1 MAELIDDQ
9 DEGSVVMLNLLRFR
23 ELADYSRHPE
33 LAPPSPISGKK
44 AYGLYSTHT
53 LPILH
58 RAGGEVLFQ
67 GRARRFLIGPT
78 DEHWDSVLL
87 VGYESV
93 GAFLTLTRDREY
105 LAGVGHRTAAL
116 SDSRLLPVFES
127 RLSPTEVGPHRV
139 VSDR

>member
-1 MAELIDDQ
+1 MHIEPSPKAIAEFIGDQ

-23 ELADYSRHPE
+23 ELADYSRQPE

-53 LPILH
+53 LPILR

-67 GRARRFLIGPT
+67 GRARSFLIGPT
-78 DEHWDSVLL
+78 DERWDSVLL
-87 VGYESV
+87 VRYESV

-105 LAGVGHRTAAL
+105 LSGVGHRTAAL

-127 RLSPTEVGPHRV
+127 RLSPT
-139 VSDR
+139 

>member
-1 MAELIDDQ
+1 MAAFISDQ

-23 ELADYSRHPE
+23 EVADYSRHPE
-33 LAPPSPISGKK
+33 LAPPSPISGKM

-53 LPILH
+53 LSILQ

-67 GRARRFLIGPT
+67 GRARSLLIGPT

-87 VGYESV
+87 VRYESA

-105 LAGVGHRTAAL
+105 LVGVGHRTAAL
-116 SDSRLLPVFES
+116 SDSRLLPVFE
-127 RLSPTEVGPHRV
+127 RGLSPA
-139 VSDR
+139 